1 MRAWPGPP
9 PGPRHSQLSS
19 CYPID
24 RGSQKIKTK
33 GNLQSK
39 QSITAVKIQ
48 IIQIMSEN
56 TKNPKKVNTEIQVT
70 VGNDRK
76 VTMKDGW
83 KMSHFRDANNLG
95 EISNNS
101 LVEFY
106 KSARQQLVAYVHNH
120 SEVEKVGARKQTI
133 VEDNEGNYRV
143 NDTMSVIFNLGETDD
158 HAKAQK
164 LLSDK
169 ATTMETKA
177 SGLAKAARHYKAI
190 SEAASKE

>member
-1 MRAWPGPP
+1 ME
-9 PGPRHSQLSS
+9 
-19 CYPID
+19 
-24 RGSQKIKTK
+24 T
-33 GNLQSK
+33 
-39 QSITAVKIQ
+39 
-48 IIQIMSEN
+48 N
-56 TKNPKKVNTEIQVT
+56 TKNTKKVKTEIQVT

-143 NDTMSVIFNLGETDD
+143 NDTMSIIFNLGETEDYT
-158 HAKAQK
+158 KAQK

-169 ATTMETKA
+169 ASTMEAKA
-177 SGLAKAARHYKAI
+177 SGMAKAARHYKAI
-190 SEAASKE
+190 VDENSKEG